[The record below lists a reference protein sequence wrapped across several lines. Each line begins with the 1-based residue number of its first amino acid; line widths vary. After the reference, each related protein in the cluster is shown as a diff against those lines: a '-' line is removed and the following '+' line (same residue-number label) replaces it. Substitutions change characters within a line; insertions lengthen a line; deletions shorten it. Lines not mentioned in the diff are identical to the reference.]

1 MNKNNII
8 DLLQKELEE
17 MTTIFQNMR
26 ESASVPSVLFQ
37 LSNSKIENIKN
48 LLEILQ
54 VEDGVSVEA
63 EKSGACGETMP
74 VQSETQSV
82 KAEEPQSVV
91 EEKTIE
97 TPAPVKAAKE
107 SKKAISDTIAEK
119 KSLNEMMSEN
129 GKNRFDSTLAN
140 KKIQNLRQAINVVD
154 RFRYQKELFGGD
166 SEAMNKALDCINESP
181 SWERASEIID
191 GFGWDASLPIV
202 GEFMELV
209 KRKFN

>member
-26 ESASVPSVLFQ
+26 ETASVPSVLFQ
-37 LSNSKIENIKN
+37 LSNSKI
-48 LLEILQ
+48 
-54 VEDGVSVEA
+54 
-63 EKSGACGETMP
+63 
-74 VQSETQSV
+74 QSETQSV
-82 KAEEPQSVV
+82 KADEPQSVI

>member
-1 MNKNNII
+1 M
-8 DLLQKELEE
+8 
-17 MTTIFQNMR
+17 
-26 ESASVPSVLFQ
+26 
-37 LSNSKIENIKN
+37 
-48 LLEILQ
+48 
-54 VEDGVSVEA
+54 EDGVSVEA
-63 EKSGACGETMP
+63 EKKDAC
-74 VQSETQSV
+74 SETKPAAQPEAQSV
-82 KAEEPQSVV
+82 KVEEPQPVV
-91 EEKTIE
+91 QEKTAE
-97 TPAPVKAAKE
+97 TPAPAQAAKE